1 LHNIKKMAKH
11 LMTKMLKNDRIV
23 ITGMGVVAP
32 NAIGLNDFHAAIRAG
47 KSGISFVEELERLK
61 FRCQVAGVP
70 PLSETGNTRFREKFE
85 LANLKSTGILYG
97 TMASVEAWQDAR
109 LPEPDRSNPDMD
121 TGCVFGTGSNGVE
134 ATSYGMEIL
143 KSVGARGGD
152 GSNFLQGLNSGVSA
166 YIGYLL
172 GIGNQTTSNA
182 SACNTGTE
190 ALIMAANRIKM
201 GLAKRM
207 IVGSSE
213 SDTPYVWA
221 PFDSMFATA
230 QGFNATPER
239 ASCPM
244 SKHAT
249 GFVPSSG
256 AGAFILESL
265 KSAEE
270 RGARIYAELLG
281 GQINSGGQRGDGSM
295 TLGNQRGIV
304 KCIQD
309 TLNITNVKPDEID
322 FISGHLSSTIGDIR
336 EIQGWNNALNLPK
349 KRFPYINATKSMI
362 GHCLSASGAI
372 ETVGT
377 VLQLHHGFIHP
388 SINSEEV
395 HPDIEALISPDSIP
409 QTIIE
414 KTLRIAAKIS
424 LGFGD
429 VNSCVI
435 LERWKN

>member
-1 LHNIKKMAKH
+1 
-11 LMTKMLKNDRIV
+11 MLLNDRIV

-32 NAIGLNDFHAAIRAG
+32 NAIGLHDFHIAIKTG
-47 KSGISFVEELERLK
+47 KSGISFISELEKLK

-70 PLSETGNTRFREKFE
+70 PISETDNTEFREKYR

-97 TMASVEAWQDAR
+97 IMASVEAWRDAG
-109 LPEPDRSNPDMD
+109 LPEPDRCNPDD
-121 TGCVFGTGSNGVE
+121 HTGCIFGTGSNGVE
-134 ATSYGMEIL
+134 ATSYGIEIL
-143 KSVGARGGD
+143 ESVGVHGGD
-152 GSNFLQGLNSGVSA
+152 GCNFLQVLNSGVSA

-172 GIGNQTTSNA
+172 GLGNQTTSNA

-201 GLAKRM
+201 GLAERM

-213 SDTPYVWA
+213 SDSPYVWA

-230 QGFNATPER
+230 QGFNATPEK

-244 SKHAT
+244 SKNAT

-256 AGAFILESL
+256 AGAFIVESL
-265 KSAEE
+265 SSAKE
-270 RGARIYAELLG
+270 RGARIYAEVLG

-295 TLGNQRGIV
+295 TLGNQKGIV

-309 TLNITNVKPDEID
+309 TLRVTNVRPEEID

-336 EIQGWNNALNLPK
+336 EIQGWSTALNLPEK
-349 KRFPYINATKSMI
+349 SFPYINATKSMI

-377 VLQLHHGFIHP
+377 ILQLYHGFIHP
-388 SINSEEV
+388 SINSEDV
-395 HPDIEALISPDSIP
+395 HPDVEKLISPDSIP
-409 QTIIE
+409 QTAIE
-414 KTLRIAAKIS
+414 RTLRIAAKIS

-435 LERWKN
+435 LERWGN